1 MIQHQV
7 QDSPAELANSSTAT
21 IQWWLG
27 TIIIVGALLIITG
40 AVIALVHPQ
49 MLVSPD
55 DTMNNGVRIYAGYFA
70 SRNLALALMLL
81 VLLWLRAKALLSN
94 LMLLTALVQLLDA
107 CIDCAEGRWAIVPGV
122 LFFGF
127 VFLFSAARL
136 SGRSFWKLSA

>member
-1 MIQHQV
+1 
-7 QDSPAELANSSTAT
+7 
-21 IQWWLG
+21 
-27 TIIIVGALLIITG
+27 
-40 AVIALVHPQ
+40 

-81 VLLWLRAKALLSN
+81 ALLWLRAKALLSN